1 MQISKMDDLFD
12 FGIIGKQCFIG
23 FTQKPDLASIEEA
36 RQLLNQIADD
46 LIKLTLENHHA

>member
-23 FTQKPDLASIEEA
+23 FTQQPDLASIEEA

-46 LIKLTLENHHA
+46 LIKLTLDKNYA